1 MRSRQ
6 RDKQNIWF
14 SKISENHDDIDTV
27 ITYEKPI
34 MKKMTVSSTSGTAEE
49 ISAGIVPNYDR
60 YITSYDRSFCD
71 YAEEGVVC
79 WVDSDPE
86 FNQDG
91 ALRME
96 DDEITPVTMP
106 DYKIL
111 KIIDTKKGNIARY
124 GISKIKGVYQ

>member
-60 YITSYDRSFCD
+60 YIKVMIDHFAIMQKKVSYV
-71 YAEEGVVC
+71 G
-79 WVDSDPE
+79 
-86 FNQDG
+86 
-91 ALRME
+91 
-96 DDEITPVTMP
+96 
-106 DYKIL
+106 
-111 KIIDTKKGNIARY
+111 
-124 GISKIKGVYQ
+124 